1 MIEQEFVVEDFLV
14 DFGLADFLGGDFDG
28 EREEAAAESQ
38 FPFIWFRE
46 ATILDGTDPP
56 AIVYAFLNVDL
67 KLSHRSLMPL

>member
-1 MIEQEFVVEDFLV
+1 MIEQEFVGEDFLV

-28 EREEAAAESQ
+28 EREEAQ

-56 AIVYAFLNVDL
+56 AIV
-67 KLSHRSLMPL
+67 